1 MSEGIFTVVLGFA
14 VLFFLPDCMSLFRF
28 SMVSCKLIFVLVPDT
43 AKWLSE
49 NEKAFV
55 TARLPINAPRSAE
68 SDFNLAEFIRTLKD
82 YKLWLFLSC
91 WAFYT
96 IGTTGLQFYQPTVI
110 ANLGFT

>member
-1 MSEGIFTVVLGFA
+1 
-14 VLFFLPDCMSLFRF
+14 MSLFRF